1 MREYRFQ
8 ATPESVEALRLL
20 RGAWR
25 GMMVAEHHVTVVLQ
39 DQRAVRIATDTADVE
54 SLFDAFRL
62 NAEIEE
68 STGVFGVPVPSFA
81 DGGNDIVLFS
91 GVTWSEPQGTVR
103 ADGMSEQS
111 VMHFSGH
118 PGQLTESAEVVC
130 ITTDAFVVAAADGS
144 GVLFRTGLR
153 PGSIE
158 VERNPEKVRAF
169 LVDRGYSA
177 A

>member
-8 ATPESVEALRLL
+8 ATPETVEALRQL

-25 GMMVAEHHVTVVLQ
+25 GMMVAEHSITVVLH
-39 DQRAVRIATDTADVE
+39 DHRAIRIQSDTVDVE
-54 SLFDAFRL
+54 SLFDAYRL
-62 NAEIEE
+62 QAEVERAD
-68 STGVFGVPVPSFA
+68 GMYGVPVDAFA
-81 DGGNDIVLFS
+81 NGNNDIVLFT
-91 GVTWSEPQGTVR
+91 GVTWSEPHGTVR
-103 ADGMSEQS
+103 AEGLAESS

-118 PGQLTESAEVVC
+118 PGQLSDTAEVVC
-130 ITTDAFVVAAADGS
+130 VTTDSFVIAASDGS
-144 GVLFRTGLR
+144 GVLIRTGLR
-153 PGSIE
+153 PGSVE